1 METIQKLFASIFE
14 ELGFQ
19 IEDLQEKR
27 DTLFLTLNK
36 GLEEDVNEDI
46 VKYLRKKLGQPLNSL
61 FVVCEDCIQV
71 ICANEDRLLLE
82 DLKKLESLT

>member
-1 METIQKLFASIFE
+1 METIRKLFASIFE

-19 IEDLQEKR
+19 IEDLKEER

-36 GLEEDVNEDI
+36 GLTEDVNEEMI
-46 VKYLRKKLGQPLNSL
+46 KYLRKKLGQPLNSL
-61 FVVCEDCIQV
+61 FVVYEDRIQV
-71 ICANEDRLLLE
+71 ICPNEDRLLLE

>member
-19 IEDLQEKR
+19 TEDLQEKR

-36 GLEEDVNEDI
+36 GLTEDVNEEMI
-46 VKYLRKKLGQPLNSL
+46 KYLRKKLGESLNSV
-61 FVVCEDCIQV
+61 FVVREDCIQV
-71 ICANEDRLLLE
+71 ICPNEDRFLLE